1 MKPNHPD
8 SQEVQKRIKVAF
20 QALHE
25 DGYFTAMKFW
35 CCQTC
40 GRAAIPE
47 ENSEKFVFYHE
58 SDHAGLMEY
67 GECYLVWEGDGL
79 EICRR
84 LTEAKLG
91 VNWDQEPSSRILVS
105 LPSIN

>member
-1 MKPNHPD
+1 MKPNHPNAY
-8 SQEVQKRIKVAF
+8 EIQKRIKVAF

-35 CCQTC
+35 CCQSC
-40 GRAAIPE
+40 GRSQIPE
-47 ENSEKFVFYHE
+47 EYASKFVFYHE
-58 SDHAGLMEY
+58 QDHEGLMEH
-67 GECYLVWEGDGL
+67 GECHLAWEGDGL

-91 VNWDQEPSSRILVS
+91 VNWDHSPSTRIAIS
-105 LPSIN
+105 LPTNN